1 MKTKRGWV
9 TLVAVLILSLSTTT
23 WASATLVHRWAFDCN
38 ALDSAGSNNG
48 VIYGATNATGILGG
62 ALRFDGIND
71 YVALPQLA
79 ITTQQFTISAWAN
92 QLGRGGGTDQV
103 NQIFSQRHNSS
114 GDNYPVISLHS
125 EAAVEQSSLY
135 SGAAI
140 RSDHG
145 SAQTLIAPWQP
156 YNEWHHYAMTVSEE
170 YFIFYIDGQEV
181 DRSSN
186 NQDGDYSSISQ
197 GVFIGKAYYSGTNRR
212 FFNGLIDD
220 VRIYD
225 VALSAEQIGALAT
238 VPAPTSLILA
248 ISGLGGLA
256 LYRKR

>member
-1 MKTKRGWV
+1 MNTKSCLIGII
-9 TLVAVLILSLSTTT
+9 ILSITTVSPAGIT
-23 WASATLVHRWAFDCN
+23 HHWTFDGN
-38 ALDSAGSNNG
+38 ALDSVGSNNG
-48 VIYGATNATGILGG
+48 VIYGATNAVGILGG

-79 ITTQQFTISAWAN
+79 VTTQQFTISAWAN
-92 QLGRGGGTDQV
+92 HFGRGGGQDHV
-103 NQIFSQRHNSS
+103 NQIFSQRHNTS

-125 EAAVEQSSLY
+125 EAAVEQPSLY

-140 RSDHG
+140 RSDQG

-156 YNEWHHYAMTVSEE
+156 YNEWHHYAMTASDE

-181 DRSSN
+181 DRSN
-186 NQDGDYSSISQ
+186 NYQNGDYSSISQ
-197 GVFIGKAYYSGTNRR
+197 GVFIGKSYYSGTDRR

-225 VALSAEQIGALAT
+225 SALSAEEINALAV

-256 LYRKR
+256 LFRKR